1 MQYQKTFIVTV
12 NYDKP
17 LLCPAGVV
25 ERAINAYPVT
35 PGEGNV
41 DIKCGGIQEVD
52 ESMSRALAL
61 VDALR
66 QDMADAAARECAAD
80 D

>member
-1 MQYQKTFIVTV
+1 MEYQKTFIVTV

-17 LLCPAGVV
+17 SWIKGVV

-35 PGEGNV
+35 PDEGDV
-41 DIKCGGIQEVD
+41 DIKCGGIREVD

-66 QDMADAAARECAAD
+66 QDMVDAAARECAD
-80 D
+80 DD